1 MKNAGGRAFDV
12 DASQIPDLVPILT
25 VLASFSEGI
34 SHITGC
40 GRLRIKECDR
50 LSAISTELNKLGA
63 KVTENKDSLTV
74 EGVKSLNGGI
84 CDSYNDH
91 RIAMSLA
98 IAAARSKGKV
108 TITGAECVAKSYP
121 RFFEDFR
128 LLGGI
133 TDVIIN

>member
-1 MKNAGGRAFDV
+1 M
-12 DASQIPDLVPILT
+12 
-25 VLASFSEGI
+25 
-34 SHITGC
+34 
-40 GRLRIKECDR
+40 
-50 LSAISTELNKLGA
+50 SAISTELNKLGA

-98 IAAARSKGKV
+98 IAAARSKEKV